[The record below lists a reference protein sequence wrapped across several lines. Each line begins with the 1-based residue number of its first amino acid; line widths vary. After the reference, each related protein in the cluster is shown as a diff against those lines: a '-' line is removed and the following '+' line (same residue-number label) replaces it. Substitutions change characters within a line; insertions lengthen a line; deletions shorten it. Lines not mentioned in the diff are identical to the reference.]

1 MGKLIKVK
9 ELDGKKVADKEEGT
23 LKGNIVA
30 LNPEKSEIA
39 KRLKISEKGFYS
51 VKG

>member
-1 MGKLIKVK
+1 MGKIIKVK
-9 ELDGKKVADKEEGT
+9 ELDGKKVEREEGT

-30 LNPEKSEIA
+30 INPEKSEVA
-39 KRLKISEKGFYS
+39 KRLKITEKGFYS